1 MEGFMN
7 FKMFFGNVVQWFK
20 SEAERIGE
28 TLDSGWARLIG
39 RIGSCYSF
47 LRVKRRKCQDR
58 TREFFCRSRR
68 NLIEHAA
75 RFCAWFIDWRNDIR
89 LRLDEIFQSRLIAA
103 QTEKPVRIQAD
114 VQKEATWMFFRTNH
128 PVITTEH
135 LTFNGSRMQLK
146 KQTPMVKALFRIPG
160 VAEVA
165 LMRYNV
171 RVTRGSMFPV
181 NDLTPKIMS
190 VLREHLI

>member
-1 MEGFMN
+1 MKYFAKINEWLGLIVDKINEG
-7 FKMFFGNVVQWFK
+7 
-20 SEAERIGE
+20 
-28 TLDSGWARLIG
+28 LDSRWAVFIG
-39 RIGSCYSF
+39 FIERCCSFVRSGFRSVWAFCY
-47 LRVKRRKCQDR
+47 RCR
-58 TREFFCRSRR
+58 T
-68 NLIEHAA
+68 NLVERAA

-89 LRLDEIFQSRLIAA
+89 LRLDEIFQSRLIRI
-103 QTEKPVRIQAD
+103 QTEKPVRIQAE
-114 VQKEATWMFFRTNH
+114 VQADATWMFFRTTH

-146 KQTPMVKALFRIPG
+146 KQTPLVKALFSIPG

-181 NDLTPKIMS
+181 NDLTPKIMAI
-190 VLREHLI
+190 LRQHLV